1 MKKYLL
7 VLLLLNLINLVYS
20 QEKSINPIIGK
31 SIRIERLEVAQ
42 NDFPKMMYWEAAIK
56 ACSRLGEGW
65 RIPTESELKILF
77 LNKDEYPLNMRKAYW
92 SSSDLDLGYANPP
105 SFYFDDSV
113 KFPEFQYVYSVRAVR
128 ISNDF
133 INAIVGSPIK
143 VGNLEVSQFD
153 FPEKMNLADAKK
165 SCIDLGVGWRL
176 PTKEELSFL
185 YQKKDEIGGF
195 SKSNYWSNSDNNA
208 SGAWSQNFSSGFQ
221 NLIYNIYKYQ
231 IRAVKSIN

>member
-7 VLLLLNLINLVYS
+7 VLLLLNLINLAYS

-31 SIRIERLEVAQ
+31 SIKIERLEVAQ

-56 ACSRLGEGW
+56 ACSKLGEGW
-65 RIPTESELKILF
+65 RIPTESELKVLY
-77 LNKDEYPLNMRKAYW
+77 LNKDEYPLNMHKAYW

-105 SFYFDDSV
+105 SFYFDESG

-128 ISNDF
+128 ISKDF

-153 FPEKMNLADAKK
+153 FPQKMNLADAKK
-165 SCIDLGVGWRL
+165 SCTDLGFGWRL

-185 YQKKDEIGGF
+185 YQKKDEIGSF
-195 SKSNYWSNSDNNA
+195 SKSNYWSSSTNNG
-208 SGAWSQNFSSGFQ
+208 SGAWSQNFSNGFQ
-221 NLIYNIYKYQ
+221 NLIYNIYNYQ
-231 IRAVKSIN
+231 VRAVKSIN

>member
-1 MKKYLL
+1 MKKFLL

-56 ACSRLGEGW
+56 ACLKLGEGW

-105 SFYFDDSV
+105 SFYFDDSG

-128 ISNDF
+128 ISKDF
-133 INAIVGSPIK
+133 INAIIGSSIK
-143 VGNLEVSQFD
+143 LNNLEVSQFD
-153 FPEKMNLADAKK
+153 FPQKMNLADAKK
-165 SCIDLGVGWRL
+165 SCTDLGVGWRL

-195 SKSNYWSNSDNNA
+195 SKSNYWSNSVNNA
-208 SGAWSQNFSSGFQ
+208 SGAWSQNFSNGFQ
-221 NLIYNIYKYQ
+221 NLIYNIYNYQ
-231 IRAVKSIN
+231 VRAVRTIN